1 MGEWAGADYE
11 PVRAKLPTARPVD
24 AGSSGERFTPSM
36 PALAGWGP
44 AWMYARA
51 DLRRRWKSAVAI
63 AILIG
68 IAGAVVLTAYAGA
81 RRTDSAYPRYL
92 TATHAADFL
101 VATESSGPSLTNR
114 FYNRVASL
122 PEVRRSGI
130 VLGPSL
136 VYVSPAGDIDES
148 NTGYVQVYASEDGRA
163 GYGVG
168 GFKLLAGRLPR
179 PDRPFE
185 ALANRTLA
193 VRRHLHVGS
202 RFKMYAVNTNASPAQ
217 AVGEVHH
224 EGPVIFTIT
233 GIGVSYDEIVPVAP
247 SDGLPTLFTTPAYFQ
262 AHHSLAETN
271 FDGIFVQLRPNASR
285 SAFQLATSRTWHAD
299 SARYNLGALY
309 VADLTLHYARAER
322 AIHPD
327 ALALELFAL
336 FVALGA
342 FLAIGQVIA
351 REVRLSSSD
360 HRVLAALGFDRR
372 QLVAST
378 LSWLACPVVAGSGLA
393 VLGAVAASPLMPIGP
408 ARTAEPHPGFSVD
421 FVVLGVGLASLI
433 LLFGGV
439 SAATAWFVSRD
450 RPVERYGALP
460 NGGSRWAGAEAFG
473 RAGFSPS
480 AEVGLDMAFTPGQG
494 ASAVP
499 VRSALLG
506 AIVAVAAVV
515 SAITFGA
522 NLERLVSTPYL
533 YGVTWDSGL
542 DAQFSDVTRAQAMA
556 AASHIPGVTGAAGGT
571 YGDDVTI
578 NGQGVP
584 AVGIDSLKGFLFPTM
599 VMGRRPMRPDEVALG
614 AGTMR
619 QLHTR
624 IGGWVTLSSSSG
636 PRHMKV
642 VGEAVFPS
650 FGRGSFTPT
659 DLGEGAVTTAGV
671 VAKPPAGANAY
682 NFVLLRFSQQARRGG
697 ALAVAQVAHQSG
709 CPADQC
715 IMTTERLLPTDVQS
729 YNRVSMTPVYLAGL
743 LAIFGAAMVGHA
755 LVTSVRRRR
764 RDLALLKTLGLTTRQ
779 VAAAVAW
786 QASTFAL
793 LGAVFGV
800 PAGWALGRW
809 LWSLFAS
816 EIGIPG
822 PFVVPLQVFLVVPAV
837 VVLANVIAALPGRS
851 AARTKIAIVLRT
863 E

>member
-11 PVRAKLPTARPVD
+11 PVRAKLPTARPVY
-24 AGSSGERFTPSM
+24 ARCAGERFAPSM
-36 PALAGWGP
+36 PALAGLGP

-114 FYNRVASL
+114 FYHRVASL

-136 VYVSPAGDIDES
+136 VYVSPAGEIDES

-217 AVGEVHH
+217 AVREVHH

-336 FVALGA
+336 ICG
-342 FLAIGQVIA
+342 
-351 REVRLSSSD
+351 
-360 HRVLAALGFDRR
+360 
-372 QLVAST
+372 
-378 LSWLACPVVAGSGLA
+378 AGSFFGYWPGHRPGSPA
-393 VLGAVAASPLMPIGP
+393 VL
-408 ARTAEPHPGFSVD
+408 
-421 FVVLGVGLASLI
+421 
-433 LLFGGV
+433 
-439 SAATAWFVSRD
+439 
-450 RPVERYGALP
+450 
-460 NGGSRWAGAEAFG
+460 
-473 RAGFSPS
+473 
-480 AEVGLDMAFTPGQG
+480 Q
-494 ASAVP
+494 
-499 VRSALLG
+499 
-506 AIVAVAAVV
+506 
-515 SAITFGA
+515 
-522 NLERLVSTPYL
+522 
-533 YGVTWDSGL
+533 
-542 DAQFSDVTRAQAMA
+542 
-556 AASHIPGVTGAAGGT
+556 
-571 YGDDVTI
+571 
-578 NGQGVP
+578 
-584 AVGIDSLKGFLFPTM
+584 
-599 VMGRRPMRPDEVALG
+599 
-614 AGTMR
+614 
-619 QLHTR
+619 
-624 IGGWVTLSSSSG
+624 
-636 PRHMKV
+636 
-642 VGEAVFPS
+642 
-650 FGRGSFTPT
+650 
-659 DLGEGAVTTAGV
+659 
-671 VAKPPAGANAY
+671 
-682 NFVLLRFSQQARRGG
+682 
-697 ALAVAQVAHQSG
+697 
-709 CPADQC
+709 
-715 IMTTERLLPTDVQS
+715 
-729 YNRVSMTPVYLAGL
+729 
-743 LAIFGAAMVGHA
+743 
-755 LVTSVRRRR
+755 
-764 RDLALLKTLGLTTRQ
+764 
-779 VAAAVAW
+779 
-786 QASTFAL
+786 
-793 LGAVFGV
+793 
-800 PAGWALGRW
+800 
-809 LWSLFAS
+809 
-816 EIGIPG
+816 
-822 PFVVPLQVFLVVPAV
+822 
-837 VVLANVIAALPGRS
+837 
-851 AARTKIAIVLRT
+851 
-863 E
+863 